1 MNIIDFESLVKN
13 CPIQLNSNSKTKFTK
28 ILQENFKDDEMKWFV
43 VNLYCHTHFDGND
56 LPIDLDNVYKIIG
69 YANKGNAKK
78 TLENNFIENVDYRID
93 NATNLLVDSQK
104 QHGGTNKEIV
114 MLTIETFKI
123 LCMLAKTDKGNQVRK
138 YYLKLESIFSSLIQ
152 EERLEFEKELLEKD
166 KLIASQALEIK
177 KKDEKIKDSRIDQDM
192 YYYVL
197 GSKLGICHNP
207 DDTLRTY
214 RRLSTKTSFDWLY
227 KFNLP
232 KNAKDIETI
241 IKNILFN
248 FREKVNKDTEV
259 FDLPQEKCLELV
271 QSIIAIF
278 DNPNSSKFKQID
290 DLINALSKKTDDN
303 THENSIKIKLL
314 ETEFEKI
321 KQTKIPDEFFYDPDF
336 IPSRDI
342 EQDIKNNII
351 VYKKGSFLSVRLL
364 KEIYGSIF
372 DSRSHDLSFFT
383 KIHPDCISIKNNI
396 QICKFCLHKH
406 HGGLV
411 KCCEQYTNGAKSNT
425 GYVVLNLAVVFDTK
439 KFLHEKRNGKNL
451 DVVDPPEPPFV
462 KETPLQIPNHK
473 IQMELHKEKTP
484 MQIQFDK
491 EKDRDY
497 LFRNMK
503 F

>member
-1 MNIIDFESLVKN
+1 M
-13 CPIQLNSNSKTKFTK
+13 
-28 ILQENFKDDEMKWFV
+28 
-43 VNLYCHTHFDGND
+43 
-56 LPIDLDNVYKIIG
+56 
-69 YANKGNAKK
+69 
-78 TLENNFIENVDYRID
+78 
-93 NATNLLVDSQK
+93 
-104 QHGGTNKEIV
+104 
-114 MLTIETFKI
+114 
-123 LCMLAKTDKGNQVRK
+123 
-138 YYLKLESIFSSLIQ
+138 IQ

-321 KQTKIPDEFFYDPDF
+321 KQ
-336 IPSRDI
+336 
-342 EQDIKNNII
+342 IK
-351 VYKKGSFLSVRLL
+351 KL
-364 KEIYGSIF
+364 KEELETNSNIVKNKIKSK
-372 DSRSHDLSFFT
+372 T
-383 KIHPDCISIKNNI
+383 KSAII
-396 QICKFCLHKH
+396 
-406 HGGLV
+406 
-411 KCCEQYTNGAKSNT
+411 
-425 GYVVLNLAVVFDTK
+425 
-439 KFLHEKRNGKNL
+439 
-451 DVVDPPEPPFV
+451 
-462 KETPLQIPNHK
+462 
-473 IQMELHKEKTP
+473 
-484 MQIQFDK
+484 
-491 EKDRDY
+491 
-497 LFRNMK
+497 
-503 F
+503 